1 MKRYNIIVGTV
12 THAIKGRDI
21 LRKKGFRVSIKKAS
35 GEVGPAGC
43 SYAIVLEGNDI
54 DSAVKILYKSG
65 IIIKSVSKHE

>member
-35 GEVGPAGC
+35 DESGSGC

-65 IIIKSVSKHE
+65 IIIKSVG